1 LNNFANHSEFK
12 QAFNAIDELLEL
24 YQLLW
29 RYQPFIQP
37 DCPWRLKYPSLHI
50 ALLQLSKEQVNI
62 FEKDIPIFIDWLA
75 EFVPDLSKAIIALN
89 SVALIEPAQTLAD
102 EQPCDKFTHVGV
114 PGRKWQQIKA
124 FIEQLT
130 KPQSDIIDW
139 CSGKGYLATA
149 LHDWAGKKVTC
160 LELNES
166 LCRAGQKNALAKRTN
181 VEFIQADLLK
191 TIPPQCQEPTLL
203 HTGLHACGDLHISFL
218 HQTAGNLTT
227 QIALS
232 PCCYHKIKSDFYV
245 PLSITAKSTKLKLN
259 RLDLHLATEE
269 VVTGGQRVVRQRH
282 TERLWR
288 LAFNS
293 LYQQHYESEQ
303 YLALPSCPK
312 SLMAKSFYDFCI
324 WAREKKSLH
333 KITDESIQIKKTDQ
347 HLIKAKTRL
356 LQVSQLELVRKVFN
370 KPFEHWLILD
380 RALFLCEHDYLVTLR
395 EFCPKAVTPR
405 NILISAKHLKNNLI

>member
-1 LNNFANHSEFK
+1 MNNVANHSEFK
-12 QAFNAIDELLEL
+12 HAFNAIDELL
-24 YQLLW
+24 QQHQSLW
-29 RYQPFIQP
+29 RYQPFIQS
-37 DCPWRLKYPSLHI
+37 DCPWRLKYPSLYI
-50 ALLQLSKEQVNI
+50 ALLQLSQEQVTL
-62 FEKDIPIFIDWLA
+62 FERDIPIFIEWLA

-89 SVALIEPAQTLAD
+89 SIALIEPAKKLAD
-102 EQPCDKFTHVGV
+102 EQPSDKFTHVGV
-114 PGRKWQQIKA
+114 PGRKWRQITA
-124 FIEQLT
+124 FIEHLV
-130 KPQSDIIDW
+130 KPQADIVDW

-160 LELNES
+160 LELDES
-166 LCRAGQKNALAKRTN
+166 LCRAGQENALTKRID
-181 VEFIQADLLK
+181 VEFIKSDVLQ
-191 TIPPQCQEPTLL
+191 TIPSHCQEPTLL

-218 HQTAGNLTT
+218 HQIADNLTA

-245 PLSITAKSTKLKLN
+245 PLSNTAKSTKLTLS
-259 RLDLHLATEE
+259 RHDLHLATEE

-312 SLMAKSFYDFCI
+312 SLMTKTFYDFCI

-333 KITDESIQIKKTDQ
+333 KITDASIQPKKTEQ

-356 LQVSQLELVRKVFN
+356 RQVSQLELLRKVFK
-370 KPFEHWLILD
+370 KPFEHWLIFD

-405 NILISAKHLKNNLI
+405 NILISAKHRKNSLI